1 MEIKKQEK
9 IEEIKRFTGLIPYRI
24 VALNP
29 TLEELHKLG
38 YTYLTQEPVYT
49 TDDGGLRLDFM
60 VENASGMD
68 YLENGTLVN
77 SGKLTNKYIIFLKP
91 GDQTSSTGK
100 VMIVNDLLQHSWS
113 ADLETLMS
121 NERMEWFS
129 KNHNI
134 RVAKEGEVDLLIL
147 FRTLCGLSLGSKE
160 KSADEV
166 KFKTSWSEILNGNLT
181 ELRGYIA
188 QAFKSGNGVT
198 FLQYIKTTAE
208 GKMYST
214 LYTKHIQTATNKQT
228 KMFEKALSEYTPAN
242 CDYQDSLKFQL
253 YTGTSTPKADVS
265 PAVKSDW

>member
-9 IEEIKRFTGLIPYRI
+9 IEEIKRFTGIIPYRI

-60 VENASGMD
+60 LENASGMD
-68 YLENGTLVN
+68 YLENGALVN
-77 SGKLTNKYIIFLKP
+77 SGKLVNKHSIFLKP
-91 GDQTSSTGK
+91 GNQGSSTGK

-113 ADLETLMS
+113 TDLETLMS

-134 RVAKEGEVDLLIL
+134 RVAKEGEVDLLVL

-166 KFKTSWSEILNGNLT
+166 KFKTTWAEILNGNLT
-181 ELRGYIA
+181 ELRGYIT

-198 FLQYIKTTAE
+198 FLQGVKTTPE

-228 KMFEKALSEYTPAN
+228 KMFEKALADYTPN
-242 CDYQDSLKFQL
+242 NFDYQDSLKFQL
-253 YTGTSTPKADVS
+253 YTGTSTPKAD
-265 PAVKSDW
+265 AAQTVKSDW